1 MRKVLRTVLL
11 MAVCVVLGAGGLY
24 FYQNY
29 CKDAKAFN
37 SQSTT
42 IDLTVLKQKLEDNE
56 ELSTAKYLYTDS
68 IAITDQNDLSVL
80 GHPEIKLPF
89 TDATY
94 VLQFDGVIKAGYDLG
109 DVVPELKD
117 DHTVVVKL
125 PKAKVLSHETGN
137 VEVVLDQ
144 QNIMNPLEA
153 GQESNWIEG
162 KKQEMEERA
171 ESLGLFDEAKQ
182 NAKATFESLYSG
194 CLPTGAVVEVEFEEN
209 Q

>member
-11 MAVCVVLGAGGLY
+11 MAVCVLLGAGGLY
-24 FYQNY
+24 LYQNY
-29 CKDAKAFN
+29 CKDAKASS

-42 IDLTVLKQKLEDNE
+42 IDLTVLKEKLEDNK

-80 GHPEIKLPF
+80 GYPEIKLPF

-117 DHTVVVKL
+117 DNTVLLKL
-125 PKAKVLSHETGN
+125 PRAKILSHETGN

-162 KKQEMEERA
+162 KKQDMEERA
-171 ESLGLFDEAKQ
+171 AGLGLYDEAKQ

-194 CLPTGAVVEVEFEEN
+194 CLPEGTKIEVEFEEN

>member
-11 MAVCVVLGAGGLY
+11 MAVCVLLGAGGLY
-24 FYQNY
+24 IYQNY
-29 CKDAKAFN
+29 CKDAKAPN

-42 IDLTVLKQKLEDNE
+42 IDLTVLKEKLEDNK

-94 VLQFDGVIKAGYDLG
+94 VLQFDGVIKVGYDLR
-109 DVVPELKD
+109 DVVPTQKD

-144 QNIMNPLEA
+144 QNITNPLEA
-153 GQESNWIEG
+153 GQESNWIES

-171 ESLGLFDEAKQ
+171 AGLGLYDEARQ
-182 NAKATFESLYSG
+182 NAKVAFESLYSG
-194 CLPTGAVVEVEFEEN
+194 CLPEGAEVEVEFEEN
-209 Q
+209 

>member
-11 MAVCVVLGAGGLY
+11 MAVCVLLGAGGLY
-24 FYQNY
+24 LYQNY
-29 CKDAKAFN
+29 CKDAKASS

-42 IDLTVLKQKLEDNE
+42 IDLTVLKEKLEDNK

-80 GHPEIKLPF
+80 GYPEIKLPF

-109 DVVPELKD
+109 DVV
-117 DHTVVVKL
+117 
-125 PKAKVLSHETGN
+125 
-137 VEVVLDQ
+137 LDQ

-162 KKQEMEERA
+162 KKQDMEERA
-171 ESLGLFDEAKQ
+171 AGLGLYDEAKQ

-194 CLPTGAVVEVEFEEN
+194 CLPEGTKIEVEFEEN